1 MSEKGLYIFSIQEF
15 CNDIWNIFTNVTFVK
30 YYKTNFFMK
39 RDCRKSDETEPSVT
53 HQSSKTFCC
62 ITLYLFL
69 NCKFLEMCPFPTISY
84 RYNTTVGSFEKCDHF
99 PDWGWGPATGSE
111 GFTKLEPGKGY
122 WVMAENDCVCGHEI

>member
-69 NCKFLEMCPFPTISY
+69 NCKFLEMCPFPTIS
-84 RYNTTVGSFEKCDHF
+84 TTQVPTNGTQELL
-99 PDWGWGPATGSE
+99 ATTTPTTPEPTPTVTASVILHIQSRAAV
-111 GFTKLEPGKGY
+111 TKI
-122 WVMAENDCVCGHEI
+122 DIH